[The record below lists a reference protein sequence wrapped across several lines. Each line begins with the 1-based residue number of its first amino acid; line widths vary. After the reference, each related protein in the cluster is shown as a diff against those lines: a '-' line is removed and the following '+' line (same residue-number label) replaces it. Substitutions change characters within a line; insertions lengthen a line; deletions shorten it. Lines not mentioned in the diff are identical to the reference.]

1 MLLGRSGGAG
11 LAPDSL
17 CWPSHGGTAGNK
29 TGLVNTA
36 MLNSNLDF
44 RDFQFRGLNY
54 TLDMSVLF
62 IANIKRFHCHP
73 VTHLKTWKKM

>member
-44 RDFQFRGLNY
+44 RDFQF
-54 TLDMSVLF
+54 
-62 IANIKRFHCHP
+62 
-73 VTHLKTWKKM
+73 